1 MAEPLPN
8 QQSAEGPATEAGY
21 AQKGADLCGW
31 IMERVTKWRAIRDAE
46 YRKKWDEYVRIWRGE
61 WAPEDKNKK
70 SERSRIIAPAS
81 MAAVDSTCAE
91 IDEALFR
98 REAWFD
104 IDEDY
109 DEFQNMEER
118 QPMLQARDRL
128 LELCDEEKV

>member
-1 MAEPLPN
+1 
-8 QQSAEGPATEAGY
+8 
-21 AQKGADLCGW
+21 
-31 IMERVTKWRAIRDAE
+31 
-46 YRKKWDEYVRIWRGE
+46 
-61 WAPEDKNKK
+61 
-70 SERSRIIAPAS
+70 RSRIIAPAS

-128 LELCDEEKV
+128 LELCDEEKVPDAISRMVLIGGIYGTGIGKVNTYIKDIPTLQQLDDGKRKVLHREEMRGELIPLEPYEFVPDPSTDD